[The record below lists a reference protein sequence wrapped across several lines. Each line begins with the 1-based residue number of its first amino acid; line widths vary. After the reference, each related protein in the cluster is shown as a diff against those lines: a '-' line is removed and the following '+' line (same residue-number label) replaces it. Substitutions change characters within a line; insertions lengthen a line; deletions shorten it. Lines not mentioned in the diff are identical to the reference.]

1 MKDSVKIFIILVVVI
16 LIANLCGSCT
26 SNQRAKEW
34 GGTMTINVHPNYKV
48 TMATFK
54 GDADMWYMIE
64 PMEDDYAPKDK
75 ILIEDPTWGVFHG
88 KVIFHESRTE
98 NPQEIVSLDKSMV
111 KAVLDSIPN
120 TKTIKAKSEHRQ

>member
-1 MKDSVKIFIILVVVI
+1 
-16 LIANLCGSCT
+16 
-26 SNQRAKEW
+26 
-34 GGTMTINVHPNYKV
+34 
-48 TMATFK
+48 MATFK

-98 NPQEIVSLDKSMV
+98 NPQEIVSLDKRMV

-120 TKTIKAKSEHRQ
+120 TGSK

>member
-1 MKDSVKIFIILVVVI
+1 MCLCLVMAMTI
-16 LIANLCGSCT
+16 SFSSCT
-26 SNQRAKEW
+26 NNQRAKEW
-34 GGTMTINVHPNYKV
+34 GGTMTINVDPNYKV

-75 ILIEDPTWGVFHG
+75 ILIEESTWDVFHG

-98 NPQEIVSLDKSMV
+98 NPQEIVSLDKRMV
-111 KAVLDSIPN
+111 KAVLDSVPKPN
-120 TKTIKAKSEHRQ
+120 INVQGEINVEQ